1 MPGAVVRVPTE
12 NAVFQHLERPKQSQH
27 ARHRFG
33 EFFVEGV
40 KSINQARRHRWPIRS
55 LVYPTGRPLSSWAR
69 ETLQGTPEADRIEL
83 SPALMERLSDK
94 HQTSDL
100 VAVVGMPPQGTQRI
114 PLQAD
119 LLVAVFDRPTSPG
132 NLGSVIRSCH
142 ALGADGLLVTGP
154 GTDIYHPLTVRAS
167 MGSLFALPTVRL
179 PSHVEVGQ
187 WVRALEL
194 PPAPGPAGASHRD
207 RGAVQIVGTSGRA
220 ARAVDAV
227 DLTGPTVLVLGNEAE
242 GLTPGYQDLCDL
254 LVGVPMQ
261 AGADSVNVACAA
273 AIVLYEADRQRRVP
287 PREEDEYARGSGSCG
302 RPEGHGYARARGPT
316 WPSAR
321 VHFEGDEYAR
331 ARP

>member
-1 MPGAVVRVPTE
+1 MPGTVLRVPTE
-12 NAVFQHLERPKQSQH
+12 NAVFQHLERLKQSQH

-55 LVYPTGRPLSSWAR
+55 LIYPTGRPLSSWAR
-69 ETLQGTPEADRIEL
+69 ETLQGTPEADRIEV

-100 VAVVGMPPQGTQRI
+100 VAVVGMPPQGETQRI
-114 PLQAD
+114 PLRPD

-179 PSHVEVGQ
+179 RSHVEVGQ
-187 WVRALEL
+187 WVRDLDLPLGLE
-194 PPAPGPAGASHRD
+194 PETGPASSHR
-207 RGAVQIVGTSGRA
+207 RREAVQIVGTSGDA
-220 ARAVDAV
+220 PRAVNAV

-242 GLTPGYQDLCDL
+242 GLTPGYRDLCDL

-273 AIVLYEADRQRRVP
+273 AIALYEADRQRRARP
-287 PREEDEYARGSGSCG
+287 PARAPRTAPGTRTPAPGGRRRAARGS
-302 RPEGHGYARARGPT
+302 R
-316 WPSAR
+316 
-321 VHFEGDEYAR
+321 
-331 ARP
+331 

>member
-1 MPGAVVRVPTE
+1 MPGTVLRVPTE
-12 NAVFQHLERPKQSQH
+12 NAVFQHLERLKQSQH

-69 ETLQGTPEADRIEL
+69 ETLQGTPEADRIEV

-100 VAVVGMPPQGTQRI
+100 VAVVGMPPQGIRSGS
-114 PLQAD
+114 PCRPD

-154 GTDIYHPLTVRAS
+154 GTDVYHPLTVRAS

-179 PSHVEVGQ
+179 RLARRGGAVGA
-187 WVRALEL
+187 R
-194 PPAPGPAGASHRD
+194 PGPATGARSRSRRRLPRQGAGKRCRSWAPAGTP
-207 RGAVQIVGTSGRA
+207 RGRW
-220 ARAVDAV
+220 
-227 DLTGPTVLVLGNEAE
+227 
-242 GLTPGYQDLCDL
+242 TP
-254 LVGVPMQ
+254 
-261 AGADSVNVACAA
+261 S
-273 AIVLYEADRQRRVP
+273 
-287 PREEDEYARGSGSCG
+287 
-302 RPEGHGYARARGPT
+302 T
-316 WPSAR
+316 
-321 VHFEGDEYAR
+321 
-331 ARP
+331 